1 MKIKNVYK
9 IAGILILYVVL
20 QSKMNGPGSVES
32 LQVTGAPGS
41 SGNVG
46 TCANTTCHT
55 QGAFSPM
62 LSMSLFDNGA
72 LAIAYEPG
80 KEYTL
85 NLINSPVQGSPQE
98 YGFQAVALNASNQ
111 QAGDWGNPGTGKHVV
126 TLSGRKYI
134 EHSAPANNGIFEL
147 PWIAPA
153 AGTGSV
159 TFYAASVAANN
170 NTQPTGDG
178 TAKIT
183 LTIQEAG
190 ANNVFEPN
198 AAYADM
204 KVLPNPVG
212 EMLNLQITN
221 RSAGNYKLRFIK
233 TTGELAKVEPVSL
246 SPGLNNAT
254 FGVDG
259 LTPGLYILQLCG
271 QGQHVAATQMLK
283 L

>member
-20 QSKMNGPGSVES
+20 QSKMNGPGSVLN
-32 LQVTGAPGS
+32 LQVTGAPG
-41 SGNVG
+41 NG
-46 TCANTTCHT
+46 TCANSTCHT
-55 QGAFSPM
+55 QGSFNPM
-62 LSMSLFDNGA
+62 LSMGFFENGA
-72 LAIAYEPG
+72 LAAKWEPG

-85 NLINSPVQGSPQE
+85 RLTINSAQIPE
-98 YGFQAVALNASNQ
+98 RYGFQALALNQSDQ
-111 QAGDWGNPGTGKHVV
+111 QAGSWENPGTGKHVV
-126 TLSGRKYI
+126 TLGSRQYV
-134 EHSAPANNGIFEL
+134 EHSAPLTTSIIEV
-147 PWIAPA
+147 PWKAPDS
-153 AGTGSV
+153 GTDTV
-159 TFYAASVAANN
+159 TFYAAAVAANH
-170 NTQPTGDG
+170 NTLPSGDG
-178 TAKIT
+178 MTKNT
-183 LTIQEAG
+183 LVIPSANVSSVSNLTQE
-190 ANNVFEPN
+190 
-198 AAYADM
+198 YAVL

-233 TTGELAKVEPVSL
+233 TTGEVAKVEPVNL
-246 SPGLNNAT
+246 APGLNNAT